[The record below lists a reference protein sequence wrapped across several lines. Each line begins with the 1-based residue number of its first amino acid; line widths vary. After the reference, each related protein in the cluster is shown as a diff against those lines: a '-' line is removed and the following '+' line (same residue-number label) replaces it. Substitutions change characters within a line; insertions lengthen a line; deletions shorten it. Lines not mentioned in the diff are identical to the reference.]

1 MFSNLAE
8 ISMLAALCMTGLT
21 VGVAVALVGGKNSN
35 RTSAIVGTAI
45 CIVSMMGFIS
55 LDEPFADAQ
64 KKEAESGTEYKA
76 IHQDEIKSFVN
87 CYKENGFNVCET
99 KDGKEMVVEQYWK
112 KGKSKKK
119 KEKEKQALKYKGV
132 KDSEIKKYASCE
144 DDGDNKTCIDEDGTK
159 EKVET
164 YWHFSN
170 KEE

>member
-8 ISMLAALCMTGLT
+8 ISMLAVLCMAGLT
-21 VGVAVALVGGKNSN
+21 VGAAVALVGGKNSDC
-35 RTSAIVGTAI
+35 TSAIVGTAI

-76 IHQDEIKSFVN
+76 VHQDEIKSFVN

-99 KDGKEMVVEQYWK
+99 KDGKEMVVEHYWK

-119 KEKEKQALKYKGV
+119 KGKRKTNF
-132 KDSEIKKYASCE
+132 EI
-144 DDGDNKTCIDEDGTK
+144 
-159 EKVET
+159 
-164 YWHFSN
+164 
-170 KEE
+170 

>member
-21 VGVAVALVGGKNSN
+21 VGTAVALVGGKNSN

-76 IHQDEIKSFVN
+76 VHQDEIKSFVN
-87 CYKENGFNVCET
+87 CYKENGYNVCET
-99 KDGKEMVVEQYWK
+99 KDKKEMVVDHYWK
-112 KGKSKKK
+112 KGESKKK
-119 KEKEKQALKYKGV
+119 KKKGKQALKYKGI
-132 KDSEIKKYASCE
+132 KDTEIKKYTSCKNDE
-144 DDGDNKTCIDEDGTK
+144 GNKVCIAEDGTK
-159 EKVET
+159 EKVDT
-164 YWHFSN
+164 YWKIGG
-170 KEE
+170 KE